1 MSSETKKQE
10 KDFTKE
16 VDLAVAEA
24 TSLQEAGKLQDGL
37 DKLLALEKQTRNA
50 ADLAS
55 TTRLLSTSTLL
66 CYKAADYSLLSST
79 ILALSKKHGQ
89 LKEAVKV
96 MVEQAMG
103 WLDDIKSKK
112 GEPTWLELVETLR
125 TVTEG
130 KIYLE
135 TPRARLT
142 LVLANYYERIA
153 NDPSTAPKPKPDAT
167 SGKAPAALTPFDSLV
182 KASDLMTELQVE
194 TYSSMDRKEKTE
206 FILEQMRLLVLVA
219 KGKDT
224 QAKESKEKSAADK
237 EKKVTAADGEAEW
250 IKVRVGG
257 RKIHEGFLT
266 EKGNE
271 VLKLKFYD
279 LMIQFAL
286 HHASYLDA
294 AKYFHKVWE
303 TPIIKEETEGRGKEA
318 RFNPLIHLH
327 ALENVIY
334 YVILAPHDNEQSD
347 MINRLYN
354 DPALAKLEL
363 HYNLVKCF
371 ITHELVRWPSI
382 EGIYGPTL
390 RQTLV
395 FLTGNAEGDK
405 RWEDLHTRVIEHNIR
420 VIALYYTRITLSR
433 LTSLLDL
440 SAKATE
446 EVLCRLVVSGTVHAR
461 IDRPNGVVSFKQK
474 ETAEDVLNAWASDVG
489 RLMGLVE
496 KSWMEMNAA
505 LAVKTRSG

>member
-294 AKYFHKVWE
+294 AKYFHK
-303 TPIIKEETEGRGKEA
+303 
-318 RFNPLIHLH
+318 

>member
-1 MSSETKKQE
+1 MSSEPKKQE

-16 VDLAVAEA
+16 VDTAVAEA
-24 TSLQEAGKLQDGL
+24 TSLQEAGKLQEGL
-37 DKLLALEKQTRNA
+37 DKLFALEKQTRNA

-66 CYKAADYSLLSST
+66 CYKATNYSLLSST
-79 ILALSKKHGQ
+79 ILVLSKKHGQ
-89 LKEAVKV
+89 LKESVKV

-103 WLDDIKSKK
+103 WLDDVKSTK

-142 LVLANYYERIA
+142 LLLAAYYERIA
-153 NDPSTAPKPKPDAT
+153 NDPSTAPAPKPDAT
-167 SGKAPAALTPFDSLV
+167 TGKTPAAPTPFDSLV

-219 KGKDT
+219 KEKDT

-266 EKGNE
+266 DKGNE
-271 VLKLKFYD
+271 VLKLKYYD

-318 RFNPLIHLH
+318 
-327 ALENVIY
+327 LENIIY

-390 RQTLV
+390 RQTPV

-461 IDRPNGVVSFKQK
+461 IDRPNGVVSFRQK
-474 ETAEDVLNAWASDVG
+474 ETAEDVLNDWASDVG